1 MTGVSYGYRICT
13 EASNEMLLNVAKVSK
28 VIFTFFP
35 NKQFGQLIT
44 ILPNSLIM
52 LNTVNTSFSFF
63 GCWFTDQNR
72 KPLDIEDNV
81 SMTFVM
87 G

>member
-1 MTGVSYGYRICT
+1 
-13 EASNEMLLNVAKVSK
+13 MLLNVAKVSK

-63 GCWFTDQNR
+63 GSWFTDQNR